1 METTLKELFNQ
12 FQSSESVDNRIVK
25 SPEYLKAIA
34 SLSQTSEEIINL
46 LSQTVS
52 KTEAVEIMEK
62 YDNLYRNYYD
72 ALRYNEFK
80 VAFTAG
86 IKIGIST
93 RNESDDMFISKIER
107 ILKD

>member
-1 METTLKELFNQ
+1 METSLKELFNQ
-12 FQSSESVDNRIVK
+12 FQSSESVDNKIVK
-25 SPEYLKAIA
+25 SPEYLKATS
-34 SLSQTSEEIINL
+34 SLSQTSEKIINL
-46 LSQTVS
+46 LSQIVS
-52 KTEAVEIMEK
+52 KPEAVEIMEK

-93 RNESDDMFISKIER
+93 RNESDDIFISKIER